1 MLYNRTL
8 IYCTCLFQ
16 VYAMDV
22 LVSTGEGV
30 GREQDTRVTIYKKTE
45 ETYQLKLKASRMFYS
60 EVSHKHGLMPF
71 NLRTFE
77 DEKKAKMAVVECV
90 NHRLI
95 EPFQVR
101 LLICIY
107 LVYYLAFSLYNKI
120 LIFIIFLY
128 RCCMRNQTSTWHN
141 SNLRY
146 SWCLTDLI
154 KLQEFLLTSI
164 YISLI
169 VSWMI
174 LN

>member
-1 MLYNRTL
+1 
-8 IYCTCLFQ
+8 
-16 VYAMDV
+16 MDV
-22 LVSTGEGV
+22 LVSTGEGI

-101 LLICIY
+101 TFICTNLLISVGHRITR
-107 LVYYLAFSLYNKI
+107 I
-120 LIFIIFLY
+120 LKCFIKF
-128 RCCMRNQTSTWHN
+128 MR
-141 SNLRY
+141 
-146 SWCLTDLI
+146 
-154 KLQEFLLTSI
+154 
-164 YISLI
+164 
-169 VSWMI
+169 
-174 LN
+174 